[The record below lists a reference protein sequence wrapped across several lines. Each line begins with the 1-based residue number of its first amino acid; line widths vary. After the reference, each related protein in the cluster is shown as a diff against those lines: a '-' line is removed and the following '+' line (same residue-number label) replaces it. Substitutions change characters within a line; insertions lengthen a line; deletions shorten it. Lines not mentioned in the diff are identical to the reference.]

1 MFAGQRHTHKFG
13 ENRMKI
19 RAAVLDQMQQP
30 QPYAKTKP
38 ISIETIELDSPG
50 PGEVLVKMA
59 AAGLCHSDL
68 SVING
73 DRPRVMPMVLGHEAS
88 GIVEELGP
96 GVVDL
101 QRGDHVALV
110 FAPNCGHCMP
120 CREGRPALCEPG
132 FAAAVAGTLLGGH
145 RRFHRMD
152 KSVLNHQAGVS
163 CFAEYAVL
171 ARGSLVKIDPELP
184 LDIGA
189 LFGCAVLTGVG
200 AAINCGQMKLGC
212 SAAIVG
218 LGGVGLSALL
228 GALAAGA
235 RQIVAIDKLES
246 KLEIARSLG
255 ATHTFRADDPDLV
268 ANVKAATNG
277 GVEVAIE
284 AASAV
289 AALDTAYKITR
300 RGGTTVTVSLPPPS
314 ATLNVPAVNLVVEE
328 RTLKGSFLGSAVPQR
343 DLPRY
348 ISLYF
353 AGRLPIDKLVTHR
366 IKLDEINLGFDR
378 LANGEAIRQVIVF

>member
-1 MFAGQRHTHKFG
+1 
-13 ENRMKI
+13 MKI
-19 RAAVLDQMQQP
+19 RAAVLNQMQIP

-38 ISIETIELDSPG
+38 LSIETIELDPPG

-73 DRPRVMPMVLGHEAS
+73 DRPRVMPLVLGHEAS
-88 GIVEELGP
+88 GVVEELGP
-96 GVVDL
+96 GVVGL
-101 QRGDHVALV
+101 ERGDHVALV
-110 FAPNCGHCMP
+110 FAPNCGHCLP

-132 FAAAVAGTLLGGH
+132 FAASGAGTLLGGH
-145 RRFHRMD
+145 RRVHRAD
-152 KSVLNHQAGVS
+152 KSVLNHHAGVS

-184 LDIGA
+184 FDIGA

-200 AAINCGQMKLGC
+200 AAINCGQMKLGN

-218 LGGVGLSALL
+218 AGGVGLSALL

-235 RQIVAIDKLES
+235 RQIVAIDKLDS
-246 KLEIARSLG
+246 KLKIASSLG

-277 GVEVAIE
+277 GVDVAIE

-289 AALDTAYKITR
+289 AALDTAFKITR

-378 LANGEAIRQVIVF
+378 LANGEAIRQVIIF

>member
-1 MFAGQRHTHKFG
+1 
-13 ENRMKI
+13 MKI
-19 RAAVLDQMQQP
+19 RAAVLDQMQMP

-50 PGEVLVKMA
+50 PGEVLVKIA

-101 QRGDHVALV
+101 RRGDHVALV

-289 AALDTAYKITR
+289 AALDAAYKITR

>member
-1 MFAGQRHTHKFG
+1 
-13 ENRMKI
+13 MKI
-19 RAAVLDQMQQP
+19 RAAVLDQMQMP

-101 QRGDHVALV
+101 RRGDHVALV

>member
-1 MFAGQRHTHKFG
+1 
-13 ENRMKI
+13 
-19 RAAVLDQMQQP
+19 
-30 QPYAKTKP
+30 
-38 ISIETIELDSPG
+38 
-50 PGEVLVKMA
+50 
-59 AAGLCHSDL
+59 
-68 SVING
+68 
-73 DRPRVMPMVLGHEAS
+73 
-88 GIVEELGP
+88 
-96 GVVDL
+96 
-101 QRGDHVALV
+101 
-110 FAPNCGHCMP
+110 
-120 CREGRPALCEPG
+120 LCEPG
-132 FAAAVAGTLLGGH
+132 FAAASAGTLLGGH
-145 RRFHRMD
+145 RRVHRMD

-171 ARGSLVKIDPELP
+171 ARGSLVKIDSELP

-200 AAINCGQMKLGC
+200 AAVNCGQMKLGC

>member
-1 MFAGQRHTHKFG
+1 
-13 ENRMKI
+13 MKI
-19 RAAVLDQMQQP
+19 RAAVLDKSQQP
-30 QPYAKTKP
+30 QPYAKTRP
-38 ISIETIELDSPG
+38 ISVETVELDSPG
-50 PGEVLVKMA
+50 PGEVLVKIA

-88 GIVEELGP
+88 GIVEELGA
-96 GVVDL
+96 GVTNL

-132 FAAAVAGTLLGGH
+132 FVAAGAGTLLGGH
-145 RRFHRMD
+145 RRLHRPD

-184 LDIGA
+184 LDIAA

-200 AAINCGQMKLGC
+200 AAINAAQLRLGG
-212 SAAIVG
+212 SAAVVG

-235 RQIVAIDKLES
+235 RQVVAIDKLDS
-246 KLEIARSLG
+246 KLELARSLG

-268 ANVKAATNG
+268 ARVKAATNG

-289 AALDTAYKITR
+289 AALATAYQITR
-300 RGGTTVTVSLPPPS
+300 RGGTTVTVSLPPP
-314 ATLNVPAVNLVVEE
+314 THTFNVPAVNLVVEE
-328 RTLKGSFLGSAVPQR
+328 RTLKGSFLGSAVPAR
-343 DLPRY
+343 DIPHY
-348 ISLYF
+348 IALYR
-353 AGRLPIDKLVTHR
+353 AGRLPVDRLVTHR

-378 LANGEAIRQVIVF
+378 LANGEAVRQVIVF

>member
-1 MFAGQRHTHKFG
+1 
-13 ENRMKI
+13 MKM
-19 RAAVLDQMQQP
+19 RAAVLSQMQIP

-38 ISIETIELDSPG
+38 ISIETIELDPPG

-88 GIVEELGP
+88 GVVEALGP

-101 QRGDHVALV
+101 QCGDHVALV

-132 FAAAVAGTLLGGH
+132 FAAAGAGTLLGGY
-145 RRFHRMD
+145 RRFRRMD
-152 KSVLNHQAGVS
+152 QTLLNHQAGVS

-171 ARGSLVKIDPELP
+171 ARGSLVKVDPALP
-184 LDIGA
+184 FDVAA

-212 SAAIVG
+212 AAGIVG

-235 RQIVAIDKLES
+235 RTIVAIDKLDS
-246 KLEIARSLG
+246 KLEIARVLG
-255 ATHTFRADDPDLV
+255 ATHAFRADDPELV
-268 ANVKAATNG
+268 AKVKEVTRG
-277 GVEVAIE
+277 GVDVAVE

-300 RGGTTVTVSLPPPS
+300 RGGTTVTVSLPPPTH
-314 ATLNVPAVNLVVEE
+314 TLAVPAVSLVVEE

-348 ISLYF
+348 IELYF
-353 AGRLPIDKLVTHR
+353 AGRLPIDKLITHR

-378 LANGEAIRQVIVF
+378 LANGEAIRQVILF

>member
-1 MFAGQRHTHKFG
+1 
-13 ENRMKI
+13 MKM
-19 RAAVLDQMQQP
+19 RAAVLNQMQIP

-38 ISIETIELDSPG
+38 ISIETIELDAPG

-88 GIVEELGP
+88 GVVEELGP
-96 GVVDL
+96 GVVGL

-110 FAPNCGHCMP
+110 FAPNCGHCLP

-132 FAAAVAGTLLGGH
+132 FAAGAAGTLLGGY
-145 RRFHRMD
+145 RRFHRLD
-152 KSVLNHQAGVS
+152 KSLLNHQAGVS

-184 LDIGA
+184 LDVGA

-200 AAINCGQMKLGC
+200 AAINCAQMKLGS

-235 RQIVAIDKLES
+235 RQIVAIDKLDS
-246 KLEIARSLG
+246 KLEFARSLG
-255 ATHTFRADDPDLV
+255 ATDTFRADDPELV
-268 ANVKAATNG
+268 AKVKAVTANG
-277 GVEVAIE
+277 VDVAIE

-289 AALDTAYKITR
+289 AGLETAYKITR
-300 RGGTTVTVSLPPPS
+300 PGGTTVTVSLTHPTHTFNLP
-314 ATLNVPAVNLVVEE
+314 ATNLVVEE

-348 ISLYF
+348 IALYQ

>member
-1 MFAGQRHTHKFG
+1 
-13 ENRMKI
+13 MKI
-19 RAAVLDQMQQP
+19 RAAVLNQMQIP
-30 QPYAKTKP
+30 QPYATTRP
-38 ISIETIELDSPG
+38 ISIETIELDPPG
-50 PGEVLVKMA
+50 PGEVLVKIA

-73 DRPRVMPMVLGHEAS
+73 DRPRVMPMVLGHEAA

-96 GVVDL
+96 GVLDL
-101 QRGDHVALV
+101 QRGDHVSLV

-132 FAAAVAGTLLGGH
+132 FVAAVAGTLLGGH
-145 RRFHRMD
+145 RRLHRSD
-152 KSVLNHQAGVS
+152 KSLLNHQAGVS

-171 ARGSLVKIDPELP
+171 ARGSLVKVDPALP
-184 LDIGA
+184 FDVAA

-200 AAINCGQMKLGC
+200 AAINCAQMKLGS

-235 RQIVAIDKLES
+235 REVVAIDKLDS
-246 KLEIARSLG
+246 KLEFARALG
-255 ATHTFRADDPDLV
+255 ATHTFNAGDPDLV
-268 ANVKAATNG
+268 AKVKAATNG

-314 ATLNVPAVNLVVEE
+314 ATLAVPAVNLVVEE

-348 ISLYF
+348 ISLFF

>member
-1 MFAGQRHTHKFG
+1 
-13 ENRMKI
+13 MKI
-19 RAAVLDQMQQP
+19 RAAVLNQMQIP

-38 ISIETIELDSPG
+38 ISIETIELDAPG
-50 PGEVLVKMA
+50 PGEVLVKIA

-73 DRPRVMPMVLGHEAS
+73 DRPRVMPMVLGHEAA
-88 GIVEELGP
+88 GIVEGLGP
-96 GVVDL
+96 GVTDL

-110 FAPNCGHCMP
+110 FAPNCGHCAP

-145 RRFHRMD
+145 RRVHRPD

-184 LDIGA
+184 LDIAA

-212 SAAIVG
+212 SAAVVG

-235 RQIVAIDKLES
+235 RQIVAIDKLDS
-246 KLEIARSLG
+246 KLEFARTLG

-268 ANVKAATNG
+268 ARVKDATGG
-277 GVEVAIE
+277 GVEVAVE

-328 RTLKGSFLGSAVPQR
+328 RTLKGSFLGSAVPAR
-343 DLPRY
+343 DIPRY
-348 ISLYF
+348 IALYF

>member
-1 MFAGQRHTHKFG
+1 
-13 ENRMKI
+13 MKI
-19 RAAVLDQMQQP
+19 RAAVLDKMQLP
-30 QPYAKTKP
+30 QPYAQTKP
-38 ISIETIELDSPG
+38 ISVETIELDAPG

-88 GIVEELGP
+88 GIVEEIGP
-96 GVVDL
+96 GVVGL
-101 QRGDHVALV
+101 ARGDHVALV
-110 FAPNCGHCMP
+110 FAPNCGHCLP

-132 FAAAVAGTLLGGH
+132 FAAGAAGALLGGH
-145 RRFHRMD
+145 RRLHRPD
-152 KSVLNHQAGVS
+152 GSALNHQAGVS

-184 LDIGA
+184 LDVGA

-200 AAINCGQMKLGC
+200 VAMNCAQLKLGA

-218 LGGVGLSALL
+218 LGGVGLAAML

-235 RQIVAIDKLES
+235 RQIVAIDKLDS
-246 KLEIARSLG
+246 KLEVARSLG

-268 ANVKAATNG
+268 ARVKAATGNG
-277 GVEVAIE
+277 VDVAIE

-289 AALDTAYKITR
+289 AALETAYKITR
-300 RGGTTVTVSLPPPS
+300 PGGTTATVSLTPP
-314 ATLNVPAVNLVVEE
+314 AHMFNLQAVNLVVEE
-328 RTLKGSFLGSAVPQR
+328 RTLKGSYLGSAVPQR

-348 ISLYF
+348 ISLYKS
-353 AGRLPIDKLVTHR
+353 GRLPIDKLITHR
-366 IKLDEINLGFDR
+366 IKFDEINLGFDR
-378 LANGEAIRQVIVF
+378 LANGEAIRQVIIF

>member
-1 MFAGQRHTHKFG
+1 
-13 ENRMKI
+13 MKM
-19 RAAVLDQMQQP
+19 RAAVLNQMQIP
-30 QPYAKTKP
+30 QPYATTKP
-38 ISIETIELDSPG
+38 ISIETIELDPPG

-96 GVVDL
+96 GVVGL
-101 QRGDHVALV
+101 ERGDHVALV

-171 ARGSLVKIDPELP
+171 ARGSLVKIDPALP
-184 LDIGA
+184 FDVGA

-235 RQIVAIDKLES
+235 HTIVAIDKLDS
-246 KLEIARSLG
+246 KLKIASSLG

-268 ANVKAATNG
+268 AKVKAATNG
-277 GVEVAIE
+277 GADVAIE

-300 RGGTTVTVSLPPPS
+300 RGGTTVTVSLPPPTH
-314 ATLNVPAVNLVVEE
+314 TLAVPAVNLVVEE

-343 DLPRY
+343 DLPHY

-353 AGRLPIDKLVTHR
+353 AGRLPIDKLITHR

-378 LANGEAIRQVIVF
+378 LANGEAIRQVILF